1 MRILITGAS
10 GHLGRR
16 LVKAACQAGHRVWAW
31 TSPREVV
38 TPLSDLPVTY
48 TSVELANPVQV
59 AEAYSQIRPMAVIH
73 AAAMANIADCYRDPV
88 RAYRVNAEATRQLVG
103 LCVADIARLIYVST
117 DLVFD
122 GTQGNYQ
129 EDDLPRPLSFYG
141 KSKLDGE
148 RAVIQHHGML
158 VARLSWLV
166 AAGTPQRPH
175 FLDQQIASLR
185 QGQPI
190 QLFTDEWRTPLGIET
205 AAQALVT
212 LAMTDISGVLHLG
225 GTEKLSRYEMGCKL
239 AQVLGVRQE
248 LVQAMNQSDLKTPE
262 PRPSDVSLNSTRWRQ
277 LIPDF
282 ACPSFEVALRQEF
295 VGHAVRA
302 AQ

>member
-16 LVKAACQAGHRVWAW
+16 LVQAACQAGHRVWAW

-38 TPLSDLPVTY
+38 TSHSELPATF
-48 TSVELANPVQV
+48 TSVELTNPVQV
-59 AEAYSQIRPMAVIH
+59 AEAYSQVRPMAVIH
-73 AAAMANIADCYRDPV
+73 AAAMSSIAECYRDPI

-122 GTQGNYQ
+122 GSTGNYQ
-129 EDDLPRPLSFYG
+129 EDDLPRPLSLYG

-148 RAVIQHHGML
+148 RAVIHHHGML

-166 AAGTPQRPH
+166 ATGTPARPH

-185 QGQPI
+185 QGKPI
-190 QLFTDEWRTPLGIET
+190 ELFSDEWRTPLGIDA

-212 LAMTDISGVLHLG
+212 LAKTDISGILHLG
-225 GTEKLSRYEMGCKL
+225 GPKKLSRYEMGRTLAKL
-239 AQVLGVRQE
+239 LGVKQE
-248 LVQAMNQSDLKTPE
+248 LVEPIKQSNVKTPE
-262 PRPSDVSLNSTRWRQ
+262 PRPSDVSLNSIRWRQ
-277 LIPDF
+277 LMPDSVW
-282 ACPSFEVALRQEF
+282 PTFEEALQ

-302 AQ
+302 SQ

>member
-38 TPLSDLPVTY
+38 APHSELPATFA
-48 TSVELANPVQV
+48 SVELTNPVQV
-59 AEAYSQIRPMAVIH
+59 AEAYSQVRPMAVIH
-73 AAAMANIADCYRDPV
+73 AAAMSSIADCHRDPV

-122 GTQGNYQ
+122 GSTGNYH
-129 EDDLPRPLSFYG
+129 EDDLPRPLSLYG

-148 RAVIQHHGML
+148 RAVIHHHGML

-185 QGQPI
+185 QGKPI
-190 QLFTDEWRTPLGIET
+190 QLFSDEWRTPLGIDA
-205 AAQALVT
+205 AAQALLT
-212 LAMTDISGVLHLG
+212 LATTDVSGILHLG
-225 GTEKLSRYEMGCKL
+225 GPQKLSRYEMGRTFAKL
-239 AQVLGVRQE
+239 LGVKPE
-248 LVQAMNQSDLKTPE
+248 LVQPIKQSDVKTPE

-277 LIPDF
+277 LMPDL
-282 ACPSFEVALRQEF
+282 AWPTLEEALQ
-295 VGHAVRA
+295 VVVRSN
-302 AQ
+302 